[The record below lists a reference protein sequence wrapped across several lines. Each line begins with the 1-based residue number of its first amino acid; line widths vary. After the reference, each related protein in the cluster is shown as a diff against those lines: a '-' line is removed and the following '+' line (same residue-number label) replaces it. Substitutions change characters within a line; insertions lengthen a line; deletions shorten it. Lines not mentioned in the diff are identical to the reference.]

1 MNPTTLFDVLIVGGS
16 AAGLSA
22 ALVLGRSRRTVLV
35 LDAGKPANRQTPHS
49 HSFLT
54 RDGTPP
60 AQLAALAHEQ
70 ALAYPTV
77 MVRSGTVTQA
87 TREDTLFS
95 VKTATGEV
103 FRAKRL
109 LLATGVLDHLP
120 DLPGFADCWG
130 ISVLHCPYC
139 HGYEV
144 RDQRLGVLANGDA
157 AFEFARL
164 LLNWSRNLT
173 LFTNGPSTLNEA
185 QAQTLSRLG
194 VGLVETPLVAI
205 PHASGLLSGLA
216 LADGRTHPLDAVF
229 ARVPFGQTSN
239 LGEQLG
245 CELDDWGLLKTDD
258 FGKTSVAGVF
268 AAGDNS
274 TLMRQVVVAAANG
287 TKAAAF
293 INRELVEEA
302 FPAS

>member
-1 MNPTTLFDVLIVGGS
+1 MNSSTPLDVLIVGGS
-16 AAGLSA
+16 IAGLSA

-60 AQLAALAHEQ
+60 AQLATLAREQ

-77 MVRSGTVTQA
+77 TLRNATVTQA
-87 TREDTLFS
+87 VREDELFS
-95 VKTATGEV
+95 VKTEVGED

-109 LLATGVLDHLP
+109 LLATGVADQLP
-120 DLPGFADCWG
+120 NLPGFAECWG

-164 LLNWSRNLT
+164 LLNWSRDLT

-185 QAQTLSRLG
+185 QSQTLTRFG
-194 VGLVETPLVAI
+194 IGLVETPLAAI
-205 PHASGLLSGLA
+205 PHENGTLSGLV

-229 ARVPFGQTSN
+229 ARVPFAQSSD
-239 LGEQLG
+239 LAEQLG
-245 CELDDWGLLKTDD
+245 CATGDWGLLKTDD
-258 FGKTSVAGVF
+258 FGKTSVNGVF
-268 AAGDNS
+268 AAGDNT
-274 TLMRQVVVAAANG
+274 TLMRQVVAAAANG
-287 TKAAAF
+287 AKAAAF
-293 INRELVEEA
+293 INRDLVEEE
-302 FPAS
+302 FPAG

>member
-1 MNPTTLFDVLIVGGS
+1 MTSSTPFDVLIVGGS
-16 AAGLSA
+16 VAGLSA
-22 ALVLGRSRRTVLV
+22 ALLLGRSRRSVLV
-35 LDAGKPANRQTPHS
+35 LDSGKPANRQTPHS
-49 HSFLT
+49 HSLLT

-60 AQLAALAHEQ
+60 AQLAALAREQ

-77 MVRSGTVTQA
+77 TLRSATVTRA
-87 TREDTLFS
+87 TRENGVFS
-95 VKTATGEV
+95 VKTAAGEA
-103 FRAKRL
+103 FQAKRL
-109 LLATGVLDHLP
+109 LLATGVADQLP
-120 DLPGFADCWG
+120 DLPGFAACWG

-173 LFTNGPSTLNEA
+173 LFTNGPSTLSQA
-185 QAQTLSRLG
+185 QAQTLIRLG
-194 VGLVETPLVAI
+194 IGLVETPLTAI
-205 PHASGLLSGLA
+205 PHESGYLSGLA
-216 LADGRTHPLDAVF
+216 LADGRTHALDALF
-229 ARVPFGQTSN
+229 ARVPFAQSSD

-258 FGKTSVAGVF
+258 FGKTSTAGVF

-274 TLMRQVVVAAANG
+274 TLMRQVVTAAARG
-287 TKAAAF
+287 ATAAGF
-293 INRELVEEA
+293 INRDLVEED
-302 FPAS
+302 FPAT

>member
-1 MNPTTLFDVLIVGGS
+1 MNPSTSFDVLLIGGS
-16 AAGLSA
+16 VAGLSA

-60 AQLAALAHEQ
+60 AQLAALAREQ

-77 MVRSGTVTQA
+77 TLRSATVMHAVREHGQF
-87 TREDTLFS
+87 L
-95 VKTATGEV
+95 VKTSTGDE

-109 LLATGVLDHLP
+109 LLATGVADQLP
-120 DLPGFADCWG
+120 DLPGFAECWG

-144 RDQRLGVLANGDA
+144 GDQRLGVLANGDA

-164 LLNWSRNLT
+164 LLNWSRDLT
-173 LFTNGPSTLNEA
+173 LFTNGPA
-185 QAQTLSRLG
+185 TLSQSQAETLTRLG
-194 VGLVETPLVAI
+194 VGLVETPLTAI
-205 PHASGLLSGLA
+205 PHELGYLSSLA
-216 LADGRTHPLDAVF
+216 LADGRFHPLDALF
-229 ARVPFGQTSN
+229 ARVPFAQTSD

-245 CELDDWGLLKTDD
+245 CEFDEWGLLKTDD
-258 FGKTSVAGVF
+258 WGKTSVEGVF

-274 TLMRQVVVAAANG
+274 TLMRQVVAAAANG
-287 TKAAAF
+287 AKAAAF
-293 INRELVEEA
+293 INRELVEEE
-302 FPAS
+302 FPAT